1 MWEIGIWIN
10 GLYPMY
16 IMYMEPLIV
25 KNILNSELSTLEAEN
40 GLILMLKLVLRWVQ
54 VQANLI
60 FLKLRME

>member
-1 MWEIGIWIN
+1 
-10 GLYPMY
+10 MY